1 MPSGDYRNWAAW
13 QKSMELVTETYTLT
27 KKFPHYE
34 VHGLASQMQR
44 AAVSI
49 PSNLAE
55 GYRRMSK
62 KDSLHFY
69 KISFG
74 SAGELETQLEISR
87 RLGYASD
94 VDLSR
99 ANSLIVEVLKLLTTM
114 IFRHN
119 KNS

>member
-1 MPSGDYRNWAAW
+1 MPSGDYRNWAVW
-13 QKSMELVTETYTLT
+13 QKSMELVTETYLLT
-27 KKFPHYE
+27 KKFPAFE

-55 GYRRMSK
+55 GYRRMSS

-74 SAGELETQLEISR
+74 SAGELETQFEISR
-87 RLGYASD
+87 RLGYVLD
-94 VDLSR
+94 KDLEK
-99 ANSLIVEVLKLLTTM
+99 ALSLILEVLKLLTTM
-114 IFRHN
+114 IFRN
-119 KNS
+119 RNL